1 MLTTTSNQDVF
12 EALLTP
18 VLPVAYRAAH
28 HLTGTRADA
37 EDAVQQAAFLAWRGF
52 ASFENGT
59 NFRAWFLRI
68 LTNVCRSE
76 FRRMKRAPVPVSLDQ
91 PDVGEAVIPAE
102 LSRDRG
108 DPLPDAG
115 LISRLDAQE
124 ISAALAGLPEEYRTV
139 ATLYF
144 VEDLSYQ
151 EIAQIVNRPIG
162 TVRSRLHRGRR
173 LLQRKLFD
181 LAVERGLVPADEQDG
196 ELEVLVA

>member
-1 MLTTTSNQDVF
+1 MSTTSSNQEVF

-28 HLTGTRADA
+28 HLTGSRADA

-68 LTNVCRSE
+68 VTNVCRSE
-76 FRRMKRAPVPVSLDQ
+76 FRRMKRAPVPVSLDE
-91 PDVGEAVIPAE
+91 PEVGEAVIPAE
-102 LSRDRG
+102 LNRDRG
-108 DPLPDAG
+108 EPSPDAS
-115 LISRLDAQE
+115 LITRLDAQE
-124 ISAALAGLPEEYRTV
+124 ISAALAGLPDEYRTV

-173 LLQRKLFD
+173 LLQQKLYD
-181 LAVERGLVPADEQDG
+181 LAVERGLVPAEAM
-196 ELEVLVA
+196 EHEPEALVA